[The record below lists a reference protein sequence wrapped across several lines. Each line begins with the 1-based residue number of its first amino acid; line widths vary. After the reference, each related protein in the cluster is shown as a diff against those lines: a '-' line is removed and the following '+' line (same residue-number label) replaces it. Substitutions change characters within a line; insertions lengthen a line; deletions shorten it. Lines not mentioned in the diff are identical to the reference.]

1 MHLHWCCVSVGRC
14 FCIALLLV
22 LTPPLAA
29 HEFWIE
35 PVSYQIDSGE
45 KIVAHL
51 RNGEKFEGSG
61 QPYVKNNTNRFD
73 MFTSGTAQ
81 PIQARMGDIPAV
93 NVTVDKA
100 GLAIVVHEKKI
111 TTLRYS
117 KWEKF
122 QRFADHKAFANI
134 KQRHEARGLPESGF
148 KEAYSRYSKSLVAVA
163 SGDGSDE
170 QVDLAVELVAL
181 NNPYTDDLANGL
193 TVAGFHLGEPVPHI
207 QIELFE
213 KNQSGVVTVSLHKTD
228 GNGEVTLPVK
238 PAHSYL
244 VDMVILR
251 EPSAELAM
259 QHNVA
264 WETLWAS
271 LTFAVP

>member
-1 MHLHWCCVSVGRC
+1 LD
-14 FCIALLLV
+14 IAFLL
-22 LTPPLAA
+22 
-29 HEFWIE
+29 
-35 PVSYQIDSGE
+35 
-45 KIVAHL
+45 
-51 RNGEKFEGSG
+51 
-61 QPYVKNNTNRFD
+61 YVKNTTNRFD
-73 MFTSGTAQ
+73 IFTGGTAN
-81 PIQARMGDIPAV
+81 PIQARMGDSPAV
-93 NVTVDKA
+93 NVAANKA
-100 GLAIVVHEKKI
+100 GLAIVVHEKKV

-163 SGDGSDE
+163 GGDGSD
-170 QVDLAVELVAL
+170 QQAGLAVELVAL

-193 TVAGFHLGEPVPHI
+193 TVAGFHQGKPVPYI

-213 KNQSGVVTVSLHKTD
+213 KNQSGLVTVSLHKTD
-228 GNGEVTLPVK
+228 SSGEVTLPVK
-238 PAHSYL
+238 PAHRYL
-244 VDMVILR
+244 VDMVVLQ
-251 EPSAELAM
+251 EPSVELAM